1 MFRKKSDF
9 LEKSDFLTDPQGSNA
24 AIERIREHDKP
35 LADALVKLVKTY
47 RFDIIQE
54 LFEGDDKKC

>member
-1 MFRKKSDF
+1 MFQKKSGF
-9 LEKSDFLTDPQGSNA
+9 LEKSDFLTEPQNSNA
-24 AIERIREHDKP
+24 AIDRIREHDKP
-35 LADALVKLVKTY
+35 LADALTGLVKTY